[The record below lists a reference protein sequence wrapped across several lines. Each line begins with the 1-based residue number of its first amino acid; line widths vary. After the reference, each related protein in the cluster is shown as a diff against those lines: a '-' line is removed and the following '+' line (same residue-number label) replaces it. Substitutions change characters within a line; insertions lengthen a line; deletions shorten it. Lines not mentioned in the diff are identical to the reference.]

1 MTSRSD
7 LSRKVPLDGTVP
19 AKSFVLE
26 VHTDDPHAYLAEIAG
41 RGNVEDTDDAF
52 LSRIFAPHAG
62 EFWVDRLEA
71 RFWVFHT
78 IAPSTAAAAWLRDRV
93 ESRRDTDWMWLP
105 SAHLRYIAPD
115 ALPRRVRTEF
125 DGERLVS
132 SDDAAHDLKVQ
143 LSGSHAERLLD
154 RIADLP
160 EYRSAVSFN
169 TIEVDIEDP
178 ELGSL
183 RESVRRWGAFAAH
196 GEQFTHHAQFVQLVI
211 GRYAR
216 LIESIE
222 ALALRFEPL
231 REMNTSPLEAD
242 SNSSTTTTTASS
254 LQDEDLGG
262 ASFAGM
268 PIGIRFSR
276 SIFDLPSFCE
286 ELFSSRAP
294 FRLWGQPVVTED
306 HASVEAVDLHVGQRI
321 SLELGRDWMRVYL
334 HAGSC
339 GNTVARLISNLQTR
353 FDGALSLTHPGLQK
367 AATLHPQRANAT
379 FTI

>member
-7 LSRKVPLDGTVP
+7 LSRMVPLDGAVP

-52 LSRIFAPHAG
+52 LSRVFAPPAG
-62 EFWVDRLEA
+62 EFWVDRLEP

-78 IAPSTAAAAWLRDRV
+78 IGSSTAAAAWLKDRV

-105 SAHLRYIAPD
+105 SNHLRYIAPD

-132 SDDAAHDLKVQ
+132 SDDAARDLKVQ

-154 RIADLP
+154 RIAALP
-160 EYRSAVSFN
+160 EYKSAVSFN
-169 TIEVDIEDP
+169 SIEVDIDDP
-178 ELGSL
+178 DLGQM

-196 GEQFTHHAQFVQLVI
+196 GEHFTHHAQFVQLVI

-216 LIESIE
+216 LIETIE

-231 REMNTSPLEAD
+231 AEMNAGTLAAD
-242 SNSSTTTTTASS
+242 SISGTAAIMGGPG
-254 LQDEDLGG
+254 DDDLGG

-276 SIFDLPSFCE
+276 PIPDLPAFCE

-294 FRLWGQPVVTED
+294 FRLWGQPFVTED
-306 HASVEAVDLHVGQRI
+306 GASVEAVDLHVGQRL
-321 SLELGRDWMRVYL
+321 SMELGYDWMRVYL
-334 HAGSC
+334 HVGSC

-353 FDGALSLTHPGLQK
+353 FDGALSLTHPGLQD
-367 AATLHPQRANAT
+367 AAGLKPSDALTH
-379 FTI
+379 

>member
-7 LSRKVPLDGTVP
+7 LSRMVPLDGAVP

-26 VHTDDPHAYLAEIAG
+26 VHTDDPGAYLAEIAG

-52 LSRIFAPHAG
+52 LSRVFAPPAG
-62 EFWVDRLEA
+62 EFWVDRLEP

-78 IAPSTAAAAWLRDRV
+78 IGPSTAAAAWLKDRV

-105 SAHLRYIAPD
+105 SNHLRYIAPD
-115 ALPRRVRTEF
+115 ALSRRVRTEF

-132 SDDAAHDLKVQ
+132 SDDAARDLKVQ

-154 RIADLP
+154 RIAALP
-160 EYRSAVSFN
+160 EYKSAVSFN
-169 TIEVDIEDP
+169 SIEVDIDDP
-178 ELGSL
+178 DLGQM

-216 LIESIE
+216 LIEAIE

-231 REMNTSPLEAD
+231 AEMNASTLAAD
-242 SNSSTTTTTASS
+242 SFSGTAAAIGGPG
-254 LQDEDLGG
+254 DDDLGG

-268 PIGIRFSR
+268 PIGISFSR
-276 SIFDLPSFCE
+276 PIPDLPAFCE

-294 FRLWGQPVVTED
+294 FRLWGQPIVTED
-306 HASVEAVDLHVGQRI
+306 GASVEAVDLHVGQRL
-321 SLELGRDWMRVYL
+321 SMELGYDWMRVYL
-334 HAGSC
+334 HEGSC

-353 FDGALSLTHPGLQK
+353 FDGALSLTHPGLQD
-367 AATLHPQRANAT
+367 AAALQPSDALTH
-379 FTI
+379 

>member
-7 LSRKVPLDGTVP
+7 LSWKVPLDGSAP

-26 VHTDDPHAYLAEIAG
+26 VHTDDPSAYLTEIAG
-41 RGNVEDTDDAF
+41 NGNVEDTDDAF
-52 LSRIFAPHAG
+52 LSRVFAPPAG
-62 EFWVDRLEA
+62 EFWVDRLEP

-78 IAPSTAAAAWLRDRV
+78 VAPSAAAAAWLKDHV

-125 DGERLVS
+125 DGKRFVS
-132 SDDAAHDLKVQ
+132 SDDAARDLKVQ

-154 RIADLP
+154 RIAALP
-160 EYRSAVSFN
+160 EYRSAVSFS
-169 TIEVDIEDP
+169 TIEVDIDDP
-178 ELGSL
+178 DLGPL

-196 GEQFTHHAQFVQLVI
+196 GEEFAHHAQFVQLAI
-211 GRYAR
+211 ARYAR

-231 REMNTSPLEAD
+231 HGMDLSTHGAD
-242 SNSSTTTTTASS
+242 SRTTVAARG
-254 LQDEDLGG
+254 LEDDDVGG

-268 PIGIRFSR
+268 PIGIQFSR
-276 SIFDLPSFCE
+276 PIPDLSAFCE

-294 FRLWGQPVVTED
+294 FRLWGQPAVTSD
-306 HASVEAVDLHVGQRI
+306 RASVEAVDLHVGQRV
-321 SLELGRDWMRVYL
+321 SMELGRDWMRVYL
-334 HAGSC
+334 HADSC

-353 FDGALSLTHPGLQK
+353 FDGALSFTDPGLQ
-367 AATLHPQRANAT
+367 AAAALEPHSAPAQ
-379 FTI
+379 

>member
-26 VHTDDPHAYLAEIAG
+26 VHTDDPHAYLAEIVGAG
-41 RGNVEDTDDAF
+41 YVEETDDAY
-52 LSRIFAPHAG
+52 LSHVVAPSVG
-62 EFWVDRLEA
+62 DFWVDRLMT

-105 SAHLRYIAPD
+105 SAHLRYIAPN

-125 DGERLVS
+125 DGKRLVS
-132 SDDAAHDLKVQ
+132 SDDAARDLKVQ

-154 RIADLP
+154 RISDLP
-160 EYRSAVSFN
+160 EYKSAVSFN
-169 TIEVDIEDP
+169 TIEVDIDDP
-178 ELGSL
+178 DLGPL

-216 LIESIE
+216 LVESIE
-222 ALALRFEPL
+222 ELALRFEPL
-231 REMNTSPLEAD
+231 HETESDLLD
-242 SNSSTTTTTASS
+242 DWGDGYLTITTAINRT
-254 LQDEDLGG
+254 DDLGG
-262 ASFAGM
+262 ASIAGM

-276 SIFDLPSFCE
+276 PIPDLPAFCD

-294 FRLWGQPVVTED
+294 FRLWGRPTITED
-306 HASVEAVDLHVGQRI
+306 GASVEAVDLHIGQRI
-321 SLELGRDWMRVYL
+321 RMDLGYDWMRIYL

-339 GNTVARLISNLQTR
+339 GNTIARLISNLQTR
-353 FDGALSLTHPGLQK
+353 FDGALYLTHPGLHE
-367 AATLHPQRANAT
+367 AAGLRPVAGSR
-379 FTI
+379 

>member
-1 MTSRSD
+1 MTTRAD
-7 LSRKVPLDGTVP
+7 LSRMVPLDGTVP

-26 VHTDDPHAYLAEIAG
+26 IHTDDPRAYLAEIAG
-41 RGNVEDTDDAF
+41 RGNVEDTQDAF
-52 LSRIFAPHAG
+52 LSRVFAPAAG
-62 EFWVDRLEA
+62 EFWVDRLQA

-78 IAPSTAAAAWLRDRV
+78 VGPSVPAARWLKDRV

-115 ALPRRVRTEF
+115 SMPRRVRTEF
-125 DGERLVS
+125 DGERLVG
-132 SDDAAHDLKVQ
+132 SDEAAHDLKVQ

-160 EYRSAVSFN
+160 EYKSAVSFN
-169 TIEVDIEDP
+169 SIEVDIDDP
-178 ELGSL
+178 DLGSL

-216 LIESIE
+216 LVESIE

-231 REMNTSPLEAD
+231 HDLSTGPHEPGSGGNAD
-242 SNSSTTTTTASS
+242 VRTGA
-254 LQDEDLGG
+254 DHDLGG
-262 ASFAGM
+262 AAFAGM

-276 SIFDLPSFCE
+276 SIPDLPGFCE

-306 HASVEAVDLHVGQRI
+306 EAQVEAVDLHVGQRI
-321 SLELGRDWMRVYL
+321 GMELGRDWMRVYL

-339 GNTVARLISNLQTR
+339 GNTVARLISNLQMR
-353 FDGALSLTHPGLQK
+353 FDGALVLTHPQLQDAAGLK
-367 AATLHPQRANAT
+367 PSIALTSC
-379 FTI
+379 

>member
-1 MTSRSD
+1 MTTRAD
-7 LSRKVPLDGTVP
+7 LSRNIPLDGPVP

-26 VHTDDPHAYLAEIAG
+26 VHTDDPRSYLAEIAG
-41 RGNVEDTDDAF
+41 QGNVEDTQDAY
-52 LSRIFAPHAG
+52 LSRVFTSAAG
-62 EFWVDRLEA
+62 EFWVDRLQP

-78 IAPSTAAAAWLRDRV
+78 TAPSTPATRWLKDRV

-115 ALPRRVRTEF
+115 ALSRRVRTEF
-125 DGERLVS
+125 DGERLVG
-132 SDDAAHDLKVQ
+132 SDDAARDLKVQ

-154 RIADLP
+154 KIADLP

-169 TIEVDIEDP
+169 SIEVDISDP
-178 ELGSL
+178 DLGSL

-222 ALALRFEPL
+222 ALALRFETL
-231 REMNTSPLEAD
+231 RNLSSGPQEPGNGGADATMEAD
-242 SNSSTTTTTASS
+242 Y
-254 LQDEDLGG
+254 DLGG
-262 ASFAGM
+262 ATFSGM
-268 PIGIRFSR
+268 PIGLRFSR
-276 SIFDLPSFCE
+276 PIPDLPAFCD

-294 FRLWGQPVVTED
+294 FRLWGQPAITDDE
-306 HASVEAVDLHVGQRI
+306 ALVEAVDLHVGQRI
-321 SLELGRDWMRVYL
+321 GIELGRDWMRVYL

-353 FDGALSLTHPGLQK
+353 FDGALTLTHPQLQDAAGLK
-367 AATLHPQRANAT
+367 PSIAAAR
-379 FTI
+379 

>member
-7 LSRKVPLDGTVP
+7 LSRMVPLDGAVP

-52 LSRIFAPHAG
+52 LSRVFAPPAG
-62 EFWVDRLEA
+62 EFWVDRLEP

-78 IAPSTAAAAWLRDRV
+78 IRSSTAAAAWLKERV

-105 SAHLRYIAPD
+105 SNHLRSIAPD

-132 SDDAAHDLKVQ
+132 SDDAARDLKVQ

-154 RIADLP
+154 RIAALP
-160 EYRSAVSFN
+160 EYKSAVSFN
-169 TIEVDIEDP
+169 SIEV
-178 ELGSL
+178 ELDEPDLGQM

-196 GEQFTHHAQFVQLVI
+196 GEHFTHHAQFVQLVI

-216 LIESIE
+216 LIETIE

-231 REMNTSPLEAD
+231 AEMNAGTLAAD
-242 SNSSTTTTTASS
+242 SISGTAAIMGGPG
-254 LQDEDLGG
+254 DDDLGG

-276 SIFDLPSFCE
+276 PIPDLPAFCE

-294 FRLWGQPVVTED
+294 FRLWGQPFVTED
-306 HASVEAVDLHVGQRI
+306 GASVEAVDLHVGRRV
-321 SLELGRDWMRVYL
+321 SMELGYDWLRVYL
-334 HAGSC
+334 HPDSWAH
-339 GNTVARLISNLQTR
+339 TVARLSTQPTPR
-353 FDGALSLTHPGLQK
+353 RRRRLS
-367 AATLHPQRANAT
+367 
-379 FTI
+379 

>member
-19 AKSFVLE
+19 AKAFVLE
-26 VHTDDPHAYLAEIAG
+26 VHTDDPQAYLAEMAG
-41 RGNVEDTDDAF
+41 RGSYVEDTDDAY
-52 LSRIFAPHAG
+52 LSHVIASSVG
-62 EFWVDRLEA
+62 EFWVDRLVR

-78 IAPSTAAAAWLRDRV
+78 IAPSTAALPWLRDRV

-105 SAHLRYIAPD
+105 SAHLRYIAPN

-125 DGERLVS
+125 DGKRLVS

-154 RIADLP
+154 RISDLP
-160 EYRSAVSFN
+160 EYKSAVSFN
-169 TIEVDIEDP
+169 TIEVDIDDP
-178 ELGSL
+178 DLGPL

-196 GEQFTHHAQFVQLVI
+196 GEQFTHHAQFIQLVI

-216 LIESIE
+216 LVESIE
-222 ALALRFEPL
+222 ALVLRFEPL
-231 REMNTSPLEAD
+231 REID
-242 SNSSTTTTTASS
+242 SNQLDDGGNHGATTATAIN
-254 LQDEDLGG
+254 LADDLSG
-262 ASFAGM
+262 ASLSGM

-276 SIFDLPSFCE
+276 PISDLPTFCD

-294 FRLWGQPVVTED
+294 FRLWGRPTVTED
-306 HASVEAVDLHVGQRI
+306 GASVEAVDLHVGQRVRM
-321 SLELGRDWMRVYL
+321 ELGNDWMRVYL

-339 GNTVARLISNLQTR
+339 GNTVARLISNLQTG
-353 FDGALSLTHPGLQK
+353 FDGALYLTHPGLHE
-367 AATLHPQRANAT
+367 AAGLRPVAR
-379 FTI
+379 